1 MSKHLNNRT
10 KNGKFCFTTPKGVKV
25 CRKTRKAAKTSMQQL
40 GFDGLKIKFR
50 T

>member
-1 MSKHLNNRT
+1 MSKHTNNN
-10 KNGKFCFTTPKGVKV
+10 KNGKFCFVTPSGAKV
-25 CRKTRKAAKTSMQQL
+25 CARTKKAARNRMQQL

>member
-1 MSKHLNNRT
+1 MSKHTNNN
-10 KNGKFCFTTPKGVKV
+10 KNGKFCFVTPSGAKV
-25 CRKTRKAAKTSMQQL
+25 CRKSRKAAVKSMQQL